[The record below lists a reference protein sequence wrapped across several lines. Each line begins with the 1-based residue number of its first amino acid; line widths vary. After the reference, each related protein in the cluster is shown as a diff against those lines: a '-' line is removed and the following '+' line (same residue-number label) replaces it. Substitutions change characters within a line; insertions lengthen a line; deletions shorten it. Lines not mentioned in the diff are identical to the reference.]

1 MIGPG
6 KARIDRLAGPALKAF
21 FKIAQASSMTEEEQT
36 GTFNITSVATL
47 QRWFRQDT
55 DGFQRDAIQRISLVR
70 GIYKAINLLPTN
82 RALADRWV
90 RAANSDPLFSG
101 RCAMALI
108 ASDKL
113 DELYSVRRYLDA
125 EVYS

>member
-1 MIGPG
+1 M
-6 KARIDRLAGPALKAF
+6 
-21 FKIAQASSMTEEEQT
+21 
-36 GTFNITSVATL
+36 
-47 QRWFRQDT
+47 
-55 DGFQRDAIQRISLVR
+55 VR

-108 ASDKL
+108 ASGKL
-113 DELYSVRRYLDA
+113 DELYPVRRYLDA
-125 EVYS
+125 EVYRCSPNVGGGSEMHIADSI

>member
-1 MIGPG
+1 MIGPV
-6 KARIDRLAGPALKAF
+6 KARIDRPAGPALRAF
-21 FKIAQASSMTEEEQT
+21 FKIAQASSMTEEEQIRSLNLT
-36 GTFNITSVATL
+36 NVATL
-47 QRWFRQDT
+47 ERRCQQDAE
-55 DGFQRDAIQRISLVR
+55 GFQRDALRRISLVR
-70 GIYKAINLLPTN
+70 CIYKAINPLPTN

-113 DELYSVRRYLDA
+113 DGLYSVGRYLDA